1 MKALNYIAVMV
12 WTVVGMGIS
21 GCSADYLD
29 TTPTNQVS
37 AGEVYG
43 SVDNLYAALNGI
55 HRKMVSQDL
64 SNQGMGG
71 EPGFI
76 IAREAMGDDMTW
88 DTQTWHQ
95 GYLNWSYNTNA
106 SSQYNYGIWETYYKF
121 ILNANIILENL
132 QKLENLSAD
141 DETLAQHI
149 RGEALCIRAW
159 AHFQLVQY
167 YAKPYINGQENTQP
181 GIPYRETS
189 EALTQIARTPVE
201 DVYAGINADLSEA
214 ADLLNG
220 YTATDINHYTE
231 KVVLG
236 LQARVALTQQRYAE
250 AAEYARQ
257 AIETATEEGLSI
269 MTPEELT
276 NGFADISSETNE
288 AMYAALTQD
297 DQTVYF
303 YSFYAY
309 MSWNFNSSSIRTGIK
324 CINQATY
331 DKMGPN
337 DYRRQWW
344 DPTGTA
350 EVPSS
355 SYNQRVYQ
363 NRKFT
368 ARSTSDAVGDY
379 AFMRLS
385 EMYLIAAEAYARA
398 GNESAAK
405 TYLDAFV
412 AQRDPDMTGCDLSG
426 DALIDAI
433 MQHRRIELWG
443 EGFRW
448 FDLKRLQEPIHRD
461 GSNFNVTFCGFLDK
475 EVDEDGWIFEIPQ
488 DETDYNPLMEKNY

>member
-1 MKALNYIAVMV
+1 MKAINYIATFA
-12 WTVVGMGIS
+12 WTVFGLALS
-21 GCSADYLD
+21 GCSSDYLD
-29 TTPTNQVS
+29 TVPTDQVAAS
-37 AGEVYG
+37 EVYG

-64 SNQGMGG
+64 GNQGMGG

-121 ILNANIILENL
+121 ILNANLILENL
-132 QKLENLSAD
+132 DLLDNLTEE
-141 DETLAQHI
+141 ETEEAQHI

-167 YAKPYINGQENTQP
+167 YAKPYINGQTNTQP
-181 GIPYRETS
+181 GVPYRETS
-189 EALTQIARTPVE
+189 ETLSEIARTPVE
-201 DVYAGINADLSEA
+201 DVYEGINSDLTEA
-214 ADLLNG
+214 AELLEG
-220 YTATDINHYTE
+220 YEAVDINHYTE

-236 LQARVALTQQRYAE
+236 LLARVALTQQRYAE
-250 AAEYARQ
+250 AAEYASRS
-257 AIETATEEGLSI
+257 IEVAEAEGVSI
-269 MTPEELT
+269 MTPDELM
-276 NGFADISSETNE
+276 NGFADISSDTNE

-337 DYRRQWW
+337 DYRREWW

-350 EVPSS
+350 SVPSS

-368 ARSTSDAVGDY
+368 ARSTASAVGDY

-398 GNESAAK
+398 GNEPAAK
-405 TYLDAFV
+405 EYLSTFV
-412 AQRDPDMTGCDLSG
+412 EQRDPDMTGCDLSG

-461 GSNFNVTFCGFLDK
+461 GTNFNITFCGFLDK
-475 EVDEDGWIFEIPQ
+475 GTDEDGWIFEIPQ